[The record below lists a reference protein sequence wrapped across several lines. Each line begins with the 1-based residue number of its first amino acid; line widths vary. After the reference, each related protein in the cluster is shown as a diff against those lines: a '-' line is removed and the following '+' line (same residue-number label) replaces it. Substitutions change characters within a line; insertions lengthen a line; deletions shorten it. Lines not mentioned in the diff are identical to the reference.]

1 MNLQPTHLK
10 LLAPDQLQITWSDGV
25 QHVLTVRQLRTLC
38 PCATCREQ
46 RQAENRQAEANRPP
60 SLTVLSPAET
70 EPLRFLAMRPVGH
83 YAYAVA
89 FSDGH
94 DTGIFTLEFLRQLGE
109 ELAAS

>member
-1 MNLQPTHLK
+1 MPRAGNN
-10 LLAPDQLQITWSDGV
+10 
-25 QHVLTVRQLRTLC
+25 VRRN
-38 PCATCREQ
+38 
-46 RQAENRQAEANRPP
+46 NRQAEANRPP

-83 YAYAVA
+83 YAYAIA